1 MQQIQQQINMFHIL
15 FYVCLGLCI
24 VFLILSVIFFF
35 KFDIRNIFNARTGRS
50 LRKTVQSME
59 EKNARTGSLR
69 RPAGRGYTG
78 TLARSGGIGRTGG
91 LGKSG
96 SLSPSK
102 RLGKVR
108 KADMNELIQP
118 PSRPTE
124 ALQTEQ
130 QNTSSMETQVLSP
143 EDLVPTLEQIQKEV
157 DQSHGMFRIE
167 KYTMLIHTDE
177 VV

>member
-1 MQQIQQQINMFHIL
+1 MQQIQQQIDTFHTL

-24 VFLILSVIFFF
+24 VFLILSAIFFF
-35 KFDIRNIFNARTGRS
+35 KFDIRNIFNAKTGRS
-50 LRKTVQSME
+50 VRKTVQSME

-91 LGKSG
+91 L
-96 SLSPSK
+96 SPSK

-108 KADMNELIQP
+108 NVDMNELIQP

-124 ALQTEQ
+124 ALRTEQ
-130 QNTSSMETQVLSP
+130 QSASSMETQVLSP
-143 EDLVPTLEQIQKEV
+143 EDLASTLEQIQKEA

-177 VV
+177 MV

>member
-1 MQQIQQQINMFHIL
+1 MQQIQQQINTFHTL

-24 VFLILSVIFFF
+24 VFLILSAIFFF
-35 KFDIRNIFNARTGRS
+35 KFDIRNIFNAKTGRS
-50 LRKTVQSME
+50 VRKTVQSME

-91 LGKSG
+91 L
-96 SLSPSK
+96 SPSK

-108 KADMNELIQP
+108 NVDMNELIQP

-124 ALQTEQ
+124 ALRTEQ
-130 QNTSSMETQVLSP
+130 QSASSMETQVLSP
-143 EDLVPTLEQIQKEV
+143 EDLASTLEQIQKEE

-167 KYTMLIHTDE
+167 KYIMLIHTDE

>member
-1 MQQIQQQINMFHIL
+1 MQQIQQQINMFHTL

-35 KFDIRNIFNARTGRS
+35 KFDIRNIFNARTGLS

-69 RPAGRGYTG
+69 RAAGRGYTG
-78 TLARSGGIGRTGG
+78 TLARSGGIG
-91 LGKSG
+91 KSG
-96 SLSPSK
+96 SLSK
-102 RLGKVR
+102 RFGKVR

-130 QNTSSMETQVLSP
+130 KNTSSMETQVLSP
-143 EDLVPTLEQIQKEV
+143 EDLVPTLEQIQKEA
-157 DQSHGMFRIE
+157 DQSHGMFRFE
-167 KYTMLIHTDE
+167 KYTMVLHTDE
-177 VV
+177 LV

>member
-1 MQQIQQQINMFHIL
+1 MQQIQQQIDTFHTL

-24 VFLILSVIFFF
+24 VFLILSAIFFF
-35 KFDIRNIFNARTGRS
+35 KFDIRNIFNAKTGRS
-50 LRKTVQSME
+50 VRKTVQSME

-91 LGKSG
+91 L
-96 SLSPSK
+96 SPSK

-108 KADMNELIQP
+108 NVDMNELIQP

-124 ALQTEQ
+124 ALGTEQ
-130 QNTSSMETQVLSP
+130 QSASSMETQVLSP
-143 EDLVPTLEQIQKEV
+143 EDLASTLEQIQKEA

-167 KYTMLIHTDE
+167 KYIMLIHTDE

>member
-1 MQQIQQQINMFHIL
+1 MQQIQQQINTFHTL

-24 VFLILSVIFFF
+24 VFLILSAIFFF
-35 KFDIRNIFNARTGRS
+35 KFDIRNIFNAKTGRS
-50 LRKTVQSME
+50 VRKTVQSME

-91 LGKSG
+91 L
-96 SLSPSK
+96 SPSK

-108 KADMNELIQP
+108 NVDMNELIQP

-124 ALQTEQ
+124 ALRTEQ
-130 QNTSSMETQVLSP
+130 QSASSMETQVLSP
-143 EDLVPTLEQIQKEV
+143 EDLASTLEQIQKEA
-157 DQSHGMFRIE
+157 DQSQGMFRIE
-167 KYTMLIHTDE
+167 KYIMLIHTDE

>member
-1 MQQIQQQINMFHIL
+1 MQQIQQQINTFHTL

-24 VFLILSVIFFF
+24 VFLILSAIFFF
-35 KFDIRNIFNARTGRS
+35 KFDIRNIFNAKTGRS
-50 LRKTVQSME
+50 VRKTVQSME

-91 LGKSG
+91 L
-96 SLSPSK
+96 SPSK

-108 KADMNELIQP
+108 NVDMNELIQP
-118 PSRPTE
+118 PSSPTE
-124 ALQTEQ
+124 ALRTEQ
-130 QNTSSMETQVLSP
+130 QSASSMETQVLSP
-143 EDLVPTLEQIQKEV
+143 EDSASTLEQIQKEA

-167 KYTMLIHTDE
+167 KYIMLIHTDE

>member
-1 MQQIQQQINMFHIL
+1 MQQIQLRIDTFHTL
-15 FYVCLGLCI
+15 FDVCLGLCI
-24 VFLILSVIFFF
+24 AFLILSVIFFF
-35 KFDIRNIFNARTGRS
+35 KFDIRNIFNTKTGRS
-50 LRKTVQSME
+50 VRKTVQSME

-91 LGKSG
+91 L
-96 SLSPSK
+96 SPSK

-108 KADMNELIQP
+108 NVDMNELIQP

-124 ALQTEQ
+124 ALGTEQ
-130 QNTSSMETQVLSP
+130 QSASSMETQVLSP
-143 EDLVPTLEQIQKEV
+143 EDLASTLEQIQKEA

-167 KYTMLIHTDE
+167 KYIMLIHTDE

>member
-1 MQQIQQQINMFHIL
+1 MQQIQQQINMFHTL

-35 KFDIRNIFNARTGRS
+35 KFDIRNIFNARIGRS

-69 RPAGRGYTG
+69 RAAGRGYSG
-78 TLARSGGIGRTGG
+78 TLARSGGIG
-91 LGKSG
+91 KSG
-96 SLSPSK
+96 SLSK
-102 RLGKVR
+102 RFGKVR

-130 QNTSSMETQVLSP
+130 KNTSSMETQVLSP
-143 EDLVPTLEQIQKEV
+143 EDLVPTLEQIQKEE
-157 DQSHGMFRIE
+157 DQSYGMFRIE

-177 VV
+177 MV

>member
-1 MQQIQQQINMFHIL
+1 
-15 FYVCLGLCI
+15 
-24 VFLILSVIFFF
+24 
-35 KFDIRNIFNARTGRS
+35 
-50 LRKTVQSME
+50 ME
-59 EKNARTGSLR
+59 EKNARTSSLR

-130 QNTSSMETQVLSP
+130 KNTSSMETQVLSS
-143 EDLVPTLEQIQKEV
+143 EDLVPTLEQIQKEA
-157 DQSHGMFRIE
+157 DQSYGMFRIE

-177 VV
+177 MV

>member
-1 MQQIQQQINMFHIL
+1 MQQIQQQINTFHTL

-24 VFLILSVIFFF
+24 VFLILSAIFFF
-35 KFDIRNIFNARTGRS
+35 KFDIRNIFNAKTGRS
-50 LRKTVQSME
+50 VRKTVQSME

-91 LGKSG
+91 L
-96 SLSPSK
+96 SPSK

-108 KADMNELIQP
+108 NVDMNELIQP

-124 ALQTEQ
+124 ALRTEQ
-130 QNTSSMETQVLSP
+130 QSASSMETQVLSP
-143 EDLVPTLEQIQKEV
+143 EDLASTLEQIQKEA

-177 VV
+177 MV

>member
-1 MQQIQQQINMFHIL
+1 MQQIQQQIDTFHTL

-24 VFLILSVIFFF
+24 AFLILSVIFFF
-35 KFDIRNIFNARTGRS
+35 KFDIRNIFNTKTGRS
-50 LRKTVQSME
+50 VRKTVQSME

-91 LGKSG
+91 L
-96 SLSPSK
+96 SPSK

-108 KADMNELIQP
+108 NVDMNDLIQP

-124 ALQTEQ
+124 ALGTEQ
-130 QNTSSMETQVLSP
+130 QSASSMETQVLSP
-143 EDLVPTLEQIQKEV
+143 EDLASTLEQIQKEA

-167 KYTMLIHTDE
+167 KYIMLIHTDE

>member
-1 MQQIQQQINMFHIL
+1 MQQIQQQINMFHTL

-35 KFDIRNIFNARTGRS
+35 KFDIRNMFNARTGRS

-69 RPAGRGYTG
+69 RAAGRGYTG
-78 TLARSGGIGRTGG
+78 TLARSGGIG
-91 LGKSG
+91 KSG
-96 SLSPSK
+96 SLSK
-102 RLGKVR
+102 RFGKVR

-130 QNTSSMETQVLSP
+130 KNTSSMETQVLSP
-143 EDLVPTLEQIQKEV
+143 EDAGFTLEEIQKEA

-167 KYTMLIHTDE
+167 KYIMLIHTDE
-177 VV
+177 MA

>member
-1 MQQIQQQINMFHIL
+1 MQQIQQQIDTIHTL

-24 VFLILSVIFFF
+24 AFLILSVIFFF
-35 KFDIRNIFNARTGRS
+35 KFDIRNIFNTKTGRS
-50 LRKTVQSME
+50 VRKTVQSME

-69 RPAGRGYTG
+69 RPAGRVYTG

-91 LGKSG
+91 L
-96 SLSPSK
+96 SPSK

-108 KADMNELIQP
+108 NVDMNELIQP

-124 ALQTEQ
+124 ALRTEQ
-130 QNTSSMETQVLSP
+130 QSASSMETQVLSP
-143 EDLVPTLEQIQKEV
+143 EDLASTLEQIQKEA

-167 KYTMLIHTDE
+167 KYIMLIHTDE

>member
-1 MQQIQQQINMFHIL
+1 MQQIQQQIDTFHTL

-24 VFLILSVIFFF
+24 AFLILSVIFFF
-35 KFDIRNIFNARTGRS
+35 KFDIRNIFNTKTGRS
-50 LRKTVQSME
+50 VRKTVQSME
-59 EKNARTGSLR
+59 EKNTRTGSLR

-91 LGKSG
+91 L
-96 SLSPSK
+96 SPSK

-108 KADMNELIQP
+108 NVDMNELIQP

-124 ALQTEQ
+124 ALGTEQ
-130 QNTSSMETQVLSP
+130 QSASSMETQVLSP
-143 EDLVPTLEQIQKEV
+143 EDLASTLEQIQKEA

-167 KYTMLIHTDE
+167 KYIMLIHTDE

>member
-1 MQQIQQQINMFHIL
+1 M
-15 FYVCLGLCI
+15 
-24 VFLILSVIFFF
+24 
-35 KFDIRNIFNARTGRS
+35 FNARTGRS

-69 RPAGRGYTG
+69 RAAGRGYTG
-78 TLARSGGIGRTGG
+78 TLARSGGIG
-91 LGKSG
+91 KSG
-96 SLSPSK
+96 SLSK
-102 RLGKVR
+102 RFGKVR

-130 QNTSSMETQVLSP
+130 KNTSSMETQVLSP
-143 EDLVPTLEQIQKEV
+143 EDLVPTLEQIQKEA
-157 DQSHGMFRIE
+157 DQSYGMFRIE

-177 VV
+177 MV

>member
-1 MQQIQQQINMFHIL
+1 MQQIQQQIDTFHTL

-24 VFLILSVIFFF
+24 VFLILSAIFFF
-35 KFDIRNIFNARTGRS
+35 KFDIRNIFNTKTGRS
-50 LRKTVQSME
+50 VRKTVQSME

-91 LGKSG
+91 L
-96 SLSPSK
+96 SPSK

-108 KADMNELIQP
+108 NVDMNELIQP

-124 ALQTEQ
+124 ALRTEQ
-130 QNTSSMETQVLSP
+130 QSASSMETQVLSP
-143 EDLVPTLEQIQKEV
+143 EDLASTLEQIQKEAE
-157 DQSHGMFRIE
+157 QSPGSFRIE
-167 KYTMLIHTDE
+167 KHIMLTHTDE
-177 VV
+177 AV

>member
-1 MQQIQQQINMFHIL
+1 MQQIQQQIDTFHTL

-24 VFLILSVIFFF
+24 VFLILSAIFFF
-35 KFDIRNIFNARTGRS
+35 KFDIRNIFNAKTGRS
-50 LRKTVQSME
+50 VRKTVQSME

-91 LGKSG
+91 L
-96 SLSPSK
+96 SPSK

-108 KADMNELIQP
+108 NVDMNELIQP
-118 PSRPTE
+118 PYRPTE
-124 ALQTEQ
+124 ALRTEQ
-130 QNTSSMETQVLSP
+130 QSASSMETQVLSP

>member
-1 MQQIQQQINMFHIL
+1 
-15 FYVCLGLCI
+15 
-24 VFLILSVIFFF
+24 
-35 KFDIRNIFNARTGRS
+35 
-50 LRKTVQSME
+50 ME

-91 LGKSG
+91 L
-96 SLSPSK
+96 SPSK

-108 KADMNELIQP
+108 NVDMNDLIQP

-124 ALQTEQ
+124 ALGTEQ
-130 QNTSSMETQVLSP
+130 QSASSMETQVLSP
-143 EDLVPTLEQIQKEV
+143 EDLASTLEQIQKEA

-167 KYTMLIHTDE
+167 KYIMLIHTDE

>member
-1 MQQIQQQINMFHIL
+1 MQQIQQQIDTFHTL

-24 VFLILSVIFFF
+24 VFLILSAIFFF
-35 KFDIRNIFNARTGRS
+35 KFDIRNIFNTKTGRS
-50 LRKTVQSME
+50 VRKTVQSME

-91 LGKSG
+91 L
-96 SLSPSK
+96 SPSK

-108 KADMNELIQP
+108 NVDMNELIQP

-124 ALQTEQ
+124 ALRTEQ
-130 QNTSSMETQVLSP
+130 QSASSMETQVLSP
-143 EDLVPTLEQIQKEV
+143 EDLASTLEQKQKEA

-167 KYTMLIHTDE
+167 KYIMLIHTDE

>member
-1 MQQIQQQINMFHIL
+1 MQQIQQQIDTFHTL

-24 VFLILSVIFFF
+24 AFLILSVIFFF
-35 KFDIRNIFNARTGRS
+35 KFDIRNIFNAKTGRS
-50 LRKTVQSME
+50 VRKTVQSME

-91 LGKSG
+91 L
-96 SLSPSK
+96 SPSK

-108 KADMNELIQP
+108 NVDMNELIQP

-124 ALQTEQ
+124 ALGTEQ
-130 QNTSSMETQVLSP
+130 QSASSMETQVLSP
-143 EDLVPTLEQIQKEV
+143 EDLASTLEQIQKEA

-167 KYTMLIHTDE
+167 KYIMLIHTDE

>member
-1 MQQIQQQINMFHIL
+1 MQQIQQQIDTFHTL

-24 VFLILSVIFFF
+24 AFLILSVIFFF
-35 KFDIRNIFNARTGRS
+35 KFDIRNIFNTKTGRS
-50 LRKTVQSME
+50 VRKTVQSME

-91 LGKSG
+91 L
-96 SLSPSK
+96 SPSK

-108 KADMNELIQP
+108 NVDMNELIQP

-124 ALQTEQ
+124 ALGSEQ

-143 EDLVPTLEQIQKEV
+143 EDLVSTLEQIQKEA
-157 DQSHGMFRIE
+157 DQSQGMFRIE

-177 VV
+177 VI

>member
-1 MQQIQQQINMFHIL
+1 MQQIQQQINMFHTL

-24 VFLILSVIFFF
+24 VFLILSVTFFF
-35 KFDIRNIFNARTGRS
+35 KFDIRNIFNAKTGRS
-50 LRKTVQSME
+50 VRKTVQSME

-69 RPAGRGYTG
+69 RAAGRGYTG
-78 TLARSGGIGRTGG
+78 TLARSGGIG
-91 LGKSG
+91 KSG
-96 SLSPSK
+96 SLSK
-102 RLGKVR
+102 RFGKVR

-130 QNTSSMETQVLSP
+130 KNTSSMETQVLSP
-143 EDLVPTLEQIQKEV
+143 EDLVPTLEQIQKEA